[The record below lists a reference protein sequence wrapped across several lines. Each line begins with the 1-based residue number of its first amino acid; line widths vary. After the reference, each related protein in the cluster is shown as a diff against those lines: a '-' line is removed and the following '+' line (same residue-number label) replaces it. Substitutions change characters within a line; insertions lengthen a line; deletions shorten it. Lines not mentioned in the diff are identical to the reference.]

1 MERGN
6 LFWTVRGAARHLQ
19 IGLSMAI
26 HAPTAPLGVEPTPLR
41 RLVERLHEQDATA
54 ARELYDRC
62 ARQVNGVVWRILGA
76 DAEHDDVVQQVFA
89 NVFRNLAQL
98 RDPERLESWV
108 TGVAVHTARS
118 EIRRRRVR
126 RIVRLDAAAT
136 ETAPAVEDH
145 EARYL
150 VSRVHVILQRM
161 NADLHVAF
169 VLRFV
174 EGRSLV
180 ETAELCGCSLATIKR
195 RIHKARTRFEF
206 HARRDPDLLHRF
218 PRRREEVVVAHA

>member
-1 MERGN
+1 
-6 LFWTVRGAARHLQ
+6 
-19 IGLSMAI
+19 MAI
-26 HAPTAPLGVEPTPLR
+26 HVPNAPACVETTPSR
-41 RLVERLHEQDATA
+41 RLVERLHEQDASA

-62 ARQVNGVVWRILGA
+62 ARQVNAVVWRVLGA

-98 RDPERLESWV
+98 RDPDRLESWV
-108 TGVAVHTARS
+108 LGVAVRTART

-136 ETAPAVEDH
+136 ERAPAVEDH
-145 EARYL
+145 EGRYL
-150 VSRVHVILQRM
+150 IARVHAILHRM
-161 NADLHVAF
+161 NADLQVAF

-195 RIHKARTRFEF
+195 RIHRARARFEF
-206 HARRDPDLLHRF
+206 HARNDPELMHRLT
-218 PRRREEVVVAHA
+218 PPPEKQEEHA